1 MAKKAKN
8 GWNSIREMVQDYKK
22 KGKRVVVD
30 FHTHT
35 KRSDGTMSP
44 FELVEE
50 AWASGCGALG
60 ITDHNTF
67 AGCREV
73 LKANGK
79 PLNTAY
85 FNHKGMFIIPGCE
98 FTVVVSKVN
107 NKSNHPTKLHL
118 LAYGCDLTE
127 DSPISKLATLK
138 AENDRLV
145 DLGKLDYILKEK
157 KLDSVIPD
165 RLIKEYI
172 NEKRLD
178 DPGYNSLNKNDTMA
192 FFGWVRKVDDKTL
205 KNLGLPLALRE
216 RINVALDDAGLMA
229 KSNRALN
236 KLYRKAPTAS
246 RLVLELTDVVD
257 LIHAS
262 GGVALVAHP
271 KVNFVRTFEQERL
284 MEECMLAGVDGFET
298 AKYGRNS
305 WFVELMERAKNK
317 LGITKE
323 FLESVGTDTHQKG
336 PDGHANIGK
345 INGSDAYAD
354 MTTGEELFVAYL
366 DERQKFIES
375 GKSFESSVPLNRTE
389 QIYKDYKRKSEE
401 CKDIRTEQEKIN
413 ALNSTPKSQA
423 EKIKIYVESGKSF
436 VVHPKKVG
444 LDWLNRIPKE
454 MFTDEEYN
462 TLVEFFSDENRDISI
477 LEDADLLEPCGNIFQ
492 NNTTSEKPVE
502 TKGKSKNGIV
512 EEPRPPMPPRLVKI
526 WLKKMQTPLVIDANN
541 VTIKWLDGIDFKLFT
556 HEEYSALA
564 TFIRTGGKDDSIL
577 ENAGLFDSTHSKFA
591 SPVDGGYGD
600 GM

>member
-1 MAKKAKN
+1 MGKKLKN
-8 GWNSIREMVQDYKK
+8 EWNSIREMVQGNRKN
-22 KGKRVVVD
+22 GKRTVVD

-50 AWASGCGALG
+50 AWASGCGVLG
-60 ITDHNTF
+60 VTDHNTF
-67 AGCREV
+67 AGCREL

-85 FNHKGMFIIPGCE
+85 FDYKGMFIVPGCE
-98 FTVVVSKVN
+98 FTVVVSNVN
-107 NKSNHPTKLHL
+107 NKANHPTKLHL
-118 LAYGCDLTE
+118 LAYGCDLNE
-127 DSPISKLATLK
+127 DSPISKLSTLK

-172 NEKRLD
+172 NEKRLE
-178 DPGYNSLNKNDTMA
+178 DPGYNSLNKNDTIA
-192 FFGWVRKVDDKTL
+192 FFNWVRNVDDKTL

-216 RINVALDDAGLMA
+216 KINDALDDAGLLA

-246 RLVLELTDVVD
+246 RLVLELNDVVD

-262 GGVALVAHP
+262 GGMALVAHP

-284 MEECMLAGVDGFET
+284 MEECLLSGVDGFET

-305 WFVELMERAKNK
+305 WFVELMDRTKNK

-323 FLESVGTDTHQKG
+323 LLESVGTDTHQKG

-354 MTTGEELFVAYL
+354 MTLGEELLVAYL

-375 GKSFESSVPLNRTE
+375 GKSFEPSVPPARIEELEKN
-389 QIYKDYKRKSEE
+389 YKEKSEQ
-401 CKDIRTEQEKIN
+401 CKDIRTEQEKTN

-423 EKIKIYVESGKSF
+423 EKIKIYIENGKSF
-436 VVHPKKVG
+436 TVHPKRITM
-444 LDWLNRIPKE
+444 DWLLQMPKD
-454 MFTDEEYN
+454 MFTEE
-462 TLVEFFSDENRDISI
+462 EFSVISEFLNDENRDINI
-477 LEDADLLEPCGNIFQ
+477 LEDADLLTPHGKRYEEAVEARKQ
-492 NNTTSEKPVE
+492 EKE
-502 TKGKSKNGIV
+502 SRTKGGVV
-512 EEPRPPMPPRLVKI
+512 EEPRPPMPPRLVRVYP
-526 WLKKMQTPLVIDANN
+526 KKLQTPLVIDANN
-541 VTIKWLDGIDFKLFT
+541 ATIKWLDGVDFKLFT
-556 HEEYSALA
+556 HEEYSAIA
-564 TFIRTGGKDDSIL
+564 TFIRTGGKGDSIL
-577 ENAGLFDSTHSKFA
+577 ESVGLLDPMHSKFA
-591 SPVDGGYGD
+591 PPVDGGYGD